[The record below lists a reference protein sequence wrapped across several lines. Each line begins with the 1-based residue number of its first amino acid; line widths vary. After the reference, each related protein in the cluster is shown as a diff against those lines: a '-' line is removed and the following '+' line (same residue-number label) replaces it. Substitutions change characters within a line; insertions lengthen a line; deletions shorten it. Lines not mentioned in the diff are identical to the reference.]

1 MMFLLL
7 RDAGARHLPHPGA
20 QPLAG
25 RLEVTCCGY
34 PAIVDK
40 AIDVDFGV
48 LGLIGPNG
56 KDPISQ
62 GITNVVRSRDLDA
75 IFI

>member
-7 RDAGARHLPHPGA
+7 REAGARHLPHPGA

-25 RLEVTCCGY
+25 RLEVTCCDY
-34 PAIVDK
+34 PAIVVK

-48 LGLIGPNG
+48 PGLMGPNG
-56 KDPISQ
+56 KDPVSQ
-62 GITNVVRSRDLDA
+62 GITTVFHSRDLDA
-75 IFI
+75 IYI